1 MEKLI
6 LGDCIET
13 LRSIPDGSVD
23 LVLTD
28 PPYNIGVT
36 TIKNGKKEKNAWDQ
50 IEGYLPW
57 CMEWLKELERV
68 LKPTGV
74 MYLWHNQIL
83 TIAELLRMIQ
93 EETSF
98 SLRSFCVWDKGE
110 GYRAS
115 SWKNRKADGATAPR
129 SFFPICEYCLHFF
142 KGADRGTGLE
152 KIYSS
157 PENFKTI
164 KAWYKK
170 ELERLGVTE
179 KQIAAKYTEVTGK
192 KPHMLCHY
200 FKNSQFAIPTER
212 IYKSVYEPLGF
223 EYRGGCKG
231 LRQEYEGLRQE
242 YKGLR
247 QEYKG
252 LRHTHHCD
260 AEHCNIWH
268 EPMVPTS
275 GRLHTCQKPIKIL
288 RRLIRVSSNPG
299 EMVLDCFMG
308 SGSTGVAAL
317 LEGRDFIGI
326 EKDPGYYTKA
336 QEWIEQTRAD
346 IEQRALSRGI

>member
-36 TIKNGKKEKNAWDQ
+36 TRKNGKKEKNAWDQ

-68 LKPTGV
+68 LKPGGV

-98 SLRSFCVWDKGE
+98 SLRSFCVWDKGD
-110 GYRAS
+110 GYRTFA
-115 SWKNRKADGATAPR
+115 WKNRTPDCGTAPR
-129 SFFPICEYCLHFF
+129 KWFPVCEYCLHFF
-142 KGADRGTGLE
+142 KRED
-152 KIYSS
+152 
-157 PENFKTI
+157 
-164 KAWYKK
+164 KK
-170 ELERLGVTE
+170 
-179 KQIAAKYTEVTGK
+179 TGK
-192 KPHMLCHY
+192 KESRY
-200 FKNSQFAIPTER
+200 
-212 IYKSVYEPLGF
+212 
-223 EYRGGCKG
+223 
-231 LRQEYEGLRQE
+231 
-242 YKGLR
+242 
-247 QEYKG
+247 
-252 LRHTHHCD
+252 THHCD
-260 AEHCNIWH
+260 ADHRDIWH

-275 GRLHTCQKPIKIL
+275 GRLHICQKPIKIL

-326 EKDPGYYTKA
+326 EKEPGYYTKA

-346 IEQRALSRGI
+346 IEQRALFRGI